1 MAEDLTCSVC
11 GLPKELCL
19 CEDVKREQTTV
30 TLRTEKRTYGK
41 LVTIVEGVSADMVK
55 QVASELKK
63 ACATG
68 GDVKNG
74 AIELQGDNV
83 RKLHKILPKKGFTV
97 SQ

>member
-55 QVASELKK
+55 QVASELNRRCRQKRRNRTSGRQCQE
-63 ACATG
+63 A
-68 GDVKNG
+68 
-74 AIELQGDNV
+74 
-83 RKLHKILPKKGFTV
+83 
-97 SQ
+97 S